1 MSEVYICHTVYHVYI
16 TCIKVLVSP
25 KKVDLVLCDTIP
37 NCDILK
43 TKIMET
49 NLFEKVIVIEH
60 YKNFGKKTRNSF
72 HLTYFYILL
81 NRKKIDQKLNFLLLF
96 DNVFIYTDYS
106 NLGAYLLIKRR
117 QYHLI
122 EDGFNMFKEFD
133 VYRFHGKQL
142 FFKKVLYELFNIPYC
157 IGIVSNI
164 IDIEVNDDANLKT
177 NIGLPVLKVPRNELV
192 KKLNEYALYKI
203 LYIFDMQICFEEN
216 RKKLL
221 LITQPLTE
229 TGIVKNLEEQI
240 AYYKA
245 ALKPYYY
252 EYDVY
257 IKPHPRD
264 NVDYIS
270 LLENGASKIL
280 DKNSPVE
287 ILDFHKD
294 VRFDLALTYSSTS
307 IKSLHCCNNVKILKV
322 I

>member
-1 MSEVYICHTVYHVYI
+1 M
-16 TCIKVLVSP
+16 
-25 KKVDLVLCDTIP
+25 
-37 NCDILK
+37 
-43 TKIMET
+43 KIIET
-49 NLFEKVIVIEH
+49 NLFEKVIVMEH
-60 YKNFGKKTRNSF
+60 YKNFGKKTKNSF

-81 NRKKIDQKLNFLLLF
+81 NRKKIDKQLKFLLLYEK
-96 DNVFIYTDYS
+96 VFIYTDYS
-106 NLGAYLLIKRR
+106 NIGAYLLIKRR

-133 VYRFHGKQL
+133 VYRLHGKQL
-142 FFKKVLYELFNIPYC
+142 FLKKVLYELFNIPYC
-157 IGIVSNI
+157 IGVVSNI
-164 IDIEVNDDANLKT
+164 IDIEVNDKDNLNT
-177 NIGLPVLKVPRNELV
+177 NIGVPILQVPRNELIE
-192 KKLNEYALYKI
+192 KLDEYALDKI
-203 LYIFDMQICFEEN
+203 LYIFDMQICFKEN

-229 TGIVKNLEEQI
+229 TGIVKNVEEQI

-245 ALKPYYY
+245 ALKPYYN

-264 NVDYIS
+264 NADYIS
-270 LLENGASKIL
+270 ILENGAVKIL

-287 ILDFHKD
+287 ILDYHKD

-307 IKSLHCCNNVKILKV
+307 IKSLNCCNNVKILKF